1 MSAIL
6 EIKDLSYAKG
16 DGQPI
21 ISGIT
26 FTVGEG
32 DVVILRGVSGSGYV
46 RNPSHFNSTTQQL
59 C

>member
-6 EIKDLSYAKG
+6 EVKNLGYAKG

-26 FTVGEG
+26 FSVNEG
-32 DVVILRGVSGSGYV
+32 DVVVLKGVSGSG
-46 RNPSHFNSTTQQL
+46 
-59 C
+59 